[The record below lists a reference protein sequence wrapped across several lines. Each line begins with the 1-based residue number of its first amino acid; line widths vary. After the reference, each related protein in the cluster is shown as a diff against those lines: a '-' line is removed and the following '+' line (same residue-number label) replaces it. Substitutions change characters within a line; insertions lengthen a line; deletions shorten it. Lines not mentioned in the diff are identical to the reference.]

1 MFEEIEVATVLRVVP
16 SLVPKFNEHIQKGD
30 PTSLKI
36 LPTRFEDKARLC
48 QLTLG
53 SSTYQGMLFDL
64 PRHVETYKTLD
75 SEQYFKTND
84 VGQMIIIFEDV
95 SEMEKYKDNVCYPDG
110 LTKPLEVGN
119 AYKTLQK
126 SLESLTHL
134 PPQDVSAIES
144 IIYNQRTSTFTYSEV
159 VEEKPYMKAF
169 GNSFS
174 TRKEKGKTFQ
184 M

>member
-1 MFEEIEVATVLRVVP
+1 MSRYEMVFI
-16 SLVPKFNEHIQKGD
+16 
-30 PTSLKI
+30 I

-110 LTKPLEVGN
+110 LTKPLEVGVGER
-119 AYKTLQK
+119 Y
-126 SLESLTHL
+126 
-134 PPQDVSAIES
+134 D
-144 IIYNQRTSTFTYSEV
+144 
-159 VEEKPYMKAF
+159 
-169 GNSFS
+169 G
-174 TRKEKGKTFQ
+174 
-184 M
+184 